1 MSNQST
7 PISVSSKNWEVSKNE
22 YKAPKVNERGA
33 KSVNV
38 IYTPTKRSLHL
49 ETPLMMT
56 WGISDFV
63 NDAGESDGKYK
74 LSLNFP
80 SAGYETPETTEF
92 LDKLKAF
99 ENDII
104 EAAVKNSELWFGRA
118 KTREVVE
125 DNLFSFIKYSKNKL
139 TKQVDYTKS
148 PSISIKVPKYG
159 DRWGIQLYDTRG
171 QLIFPCDNPNV
182 SPIDLVPKQSQI
194 KCIIQC
200 GGLWFGGKGWGL
212 TWKLTQCVVK
222 PTERVSIFDRCFI
235 SLNED
240 EMASIEKKQPV
251 VENDVDDDDTQSSAP
266 EPVKVASTTVEDSDE
281 EAEEEEV
288 EELAQPVVKKVVK
301 KVAAPP
307 VEAVAAVSAE
317 PVKKKVVK
325 KKV

>member
-1 MSNQST
+1 
-7 PISVSSKNWEVSKNE
+7 
-22 YKAPKVNERGA
+22 
-33 KSVNV
+33 
-38 IYTPTKRSLHL
+38 
-49 ETPLMMT
+49 MT
-56 WGISDFV
+56 WGISDYV

-74 LSLNFP
+74 LSLNLP
-80 SAGYETPETTEF
+80 SAGYETPESTLF
-92 LDKLKAF
+92 LEKLKAF

-104 EAAVKNSELWFGRA
+104 EAAVKNSELWFGRT

-125 DNLFSFIKYSKNKL
+125 DNLFSFIKYPKNKI
-139 TKQVDYTKS
+139 TKQTDYSKS

-171 QLIFPCDNPNV
+171 QLIFPSDNPNV
-182 SPIDLVPKQSQI
+182 SPVDLVPKQSHV

-240 EMASIEKKQPV
+240 EVASIEKKQPAV
-251 VENDVDDDDTQSSAP
+251 TEAAEVDDDESESGAP
-266 EPVKVASTTVEDSDE
+266 EPTPVKASTTVEDSDE
-281 EAEEEEV
+281 EAEEEETA
-288 EELAQPVVKKVVK
+288 EEPVAQPVKKVVK
-301 KVAAPP
+301 KAVPVA
-307 VEAVAAVSAE
+307 ETAVAAAPE
-317 PVKKKVVK
+317 PVKKKVVVK